1 MNIVDLHVHSTKSDG
16 TYTPTQ
22 LVDYAIEK
30 GLSAFALTD
39 HDTIDGLDEAIAYA
53 ETLRAAK
60 VLRDCGTNAV
70 VSDGIFSE
78 SATIIPEVI
87 PGIELSTEYEGKDIH
102 IVGLYIDYKN
112 PTFVTKLQE
121 FVDSRNLRNEKMCAL
136 LREKGIAITYQALLD
151 EYPDA
156 VITRA
161 HYAKWMLGRGYIKS
175 MNEAFDRYIGDH
187 APCYVP
193 REKITPAQA
202 VRLILE
208 ANGIPV
214 LAHPTLYHMSTARL
228 EKLLVELKE
237 AGLLAMECIYS
248 TYSTSEEREMRT
260 LAAKHNL
267 LISGG
272 SDFHGDNKPKLDL
285 AVGYGKLF
293 IPEEVLDNLKKTRR
307 YALFTDMDGT
317 LLLKD
322 CTISPAMHDCI
333 MDFCN
338 KGNHMILTTGRPLP
352 SVLEVKEAQGLH
364 HPGCRIAIAYNGA
377 LVYDCDTGKE
387 LIGYHLS
394 PDDVR
399 FVVGEAEK
407 WGLHVHS
414 YAADYIIAKKWNK
427 ELEFYT
433 GRIHLPIKYTDDLAG
448 AHSAKTPTAS
458 VGASVGTSETAGAS
472 GPYKIQCISLDNRQK
487 LIDFRDYLIPLLG
500 DRMTLLF
507 SNEYYLEFLPKGAGK
522 GKALEF
528 VRDYLHLPASH
539 TYAAG
544 DEENDISMIE
554 AAGCGIAMANAIDT
568 VKAAADIVTVNDNN
582 HDGLAEV
589 ILELNEK

>member
-16 TYTPTQ
+16 TYSPTG

-39 HDTIDGLDEAIAYA
+39 HDTVDGLEEAIAYA
-53 ETLRAAK
+53 EALRGADAA
-60 VLRDCGTNAV
+60 RDTAV
-70 VSDGIFSE
+70 PSGG
-78 SATIIPEVI
+78 APTIPEVI
-87 PGIELSTEYEGKDIH
+87 PGIELSTEYGGKDIH

-112 PTFVTKLQE
+112 PTFATKLQE
-121 FVDSRNLRNEKMCAL
+121 FVESRNLRNEKMCAL
-136 LREKGIAITYQALLD
+136 LRERGIEITYQALLE

-161 HYAKWMLGRGYIKS
+161 HYAKWMLKNGYIKS
-175 MNEAFDRYIGDH
+175 MNEAFERYVGDH

-202 VRLILE
+202 VKLILD
-208 ANGIPV
+208 ADGIPV

-228 EKLLVELKE
+228 EKLLVELKA

-260 LAAKHNL
+260 LAAKHGL

-272 SDFHGDNKPKLDL
+272 SDFHGENKPGLDL

-293 IPEEVLDNLKKTRR
+293 IPEEVLNNLKKARR

-322 CTISPAMHDCI
+322 STISPAMHDCI
-333 MDFCN
+333 MDFCE
-338 KGNHMILTTGRPLP
+338 KGNHLILTTGRPLP

-377 LVYDCDTGKE
+377 LIYDCDAGKE
-387 LIGYHLS
+387 LSGHRLS
-394 PDDVR
+394 PEDVR
-399 FVVGEAEK
+399 FVVGEAGK
-407 WGLHVHS
+407 WGLHVHT

-433 GRIHLPIKYTDDLAG
+433 RRIHLDIKYTDDLAG
-448 AHSAKTPTAS
+448 ATEAAVTGQN
-458 VGASVGTSETAGAS
+458 VGAV
-472 GPYKIQCISLDNRQK
+472 GPYKIQCISLDNRRK
-487 LIDFRDYLIPLLG
+487 LIEFRDYLMPLVG

-522 GKALEF
+522 GNALEF
-528 VRDYLHLPASH
+528 VRDYLHLPISH

-554 AAGCGIAMANAIDT
+554 AAGCGIAMSNASEI
-568 VKAAADIVTVNDNN
+568 VKEAADMVTEKDNN

-589 ILELNEK
+589 ICELSKK